1 MNEIVLATNNRDKVR
16 EFKEMLRRSGLGLE
30 ARCLADFPG
39 SAAVPEDG
47 ETFAENAAKK
57 ALAAAQATGKL
68 ALGDDSG
75 IEVDA
80 LAGRPGVRSAR
91 FAGENATDEDNNEK
105 LLALLRDVPERR
117 RQARF
122 VCCIAIADPEKVLDV
137 AEGSCAGSIVMK
149 RRGSGGFGYDPL
161 FQPLE
166 YHKTFAELPSGVK
179 NRISHRARA
188 LEKSLMMLEKHLY
201 KTERDRAGSG
211 G

>member
-1 MNEIVLATNNRDKVR
+1 VNEIVLATNNRDKVR
-16 EFKEMLRRSGLGLE
+16 EFREMLRRSGLGLE

-39 SAAVPEDG
+39 CAAVPEDG

-57 ALAAAQATGKL
+57 ALAAAHATGRL

-80 LAGRPGVRSAR
+80 LAGHPGIRSAR
-91 FAGENATDEDNNEK
+91 FAGEGATDEDNNEK

-188 LEKSLMMLEKHLY
+188 LEKALMMLEKHLY

>member
-47 ETFAENAAKK
+47 ETIAENAAKK

-188 LEKSLMMLEKHLY
+188 LEKALMMLEKHLY